1 MLLLLQDYAD
11 CSLQVV
17 CGTYIDLELTNSGLR
32 AELTVNNFTQSTEN
46 ISSLTTNTSSKLEIQ
61 KLQKLLSICTI
72 GLVSQFQRRQFF
84 KIS

>member
-1 MLLLLQDYAD
+1 MQMKIYVLLLLQDYAD

-17 CGTYIDLELTNSGLR
+17 CGTYIDLELTNSGLT

-61 KLQKLLSICTI
+61 KLPKLLLT
-72 GLVSQFQRRQFF
+72 
-84 KIS
+84 